1 MTNGILIS
9 PALVNIEAGSNYE
22 LTLQNLTGKKV
33 VLEIYPVL
41 LTVNSSDNKL
51 ILASDATVQNSGALS
66 EYLGIETPRLT
77 LDVDQKTAININ
89 FKKEYDGFFLGTAVR
104 QNGLQE
110 TSVGVAGQLISSI
123 VPSKLAESQI
133 TQLGNGIEALPTARI
148 AGINIGNV
156 FDISSQIQND
166 SDRAIRPSAEVTM
179 YFGEKRID
187 NSALTSKLPNQ
198 LLPKTSARVES
209 RIVDNRPFWQR
220 LGYHNF
226 QQTLQVDGRSLV
238 TTQEVLSLP
247 LEFLGVTALLLT
259 AFTTTLFLTI
269 KRFRRGRFEAR
280 TKTAKILR

>member
-1 MTNGILIS
+1 MANGILIS
-9 PALVNIEAGSNYE
+9 PALINIEPGGSYL

-33 VLEIYPVL
+33 DLELTPVL

-66 EYLGIETPRLT
+66 EYLGIQTPRLS
-77 LDVDQKTAININ
+77 LEVDQKSTVTIN

-110 TSVGVAGQLISSI
+110 TSVGVSGQLISSI
-123 VPSKLAESQI
+123 VPSKLTESQI
-133 TQLGNGIEALPTARI
+133 TQLGNGIEALPITRI

-156 FDISSQIQND
+156 FDISSQIENE

-187 NSALTSKLPNQ
+187 NSALTSKLPSQ

-247 LEFLGVTALLLT
+247 LEFLGITALLLT
-259 AFTTTLFLTI
+259 AFTTTLILAI
-269 KRFRRGRFEAR
+269 RRFRRGKFEAKA
-280 TKTAKILR
+280 KTAKIQR